1 MRFLLLLSILFGSVF
16 GAQALDN
23 EAVKAFMNAEHEQPG
38 SGALPPPQTEAD
50 RTVRM
55 LLTAWSRSLQ
65 TDAGEEKY
73 AILSQALA
81 EYETAAATA
90 EKAVHTVAA
99 ELMGEIVYYCRLSE
113 KISYGKKSKAIY
125 EAVLADDPDCFAA
138 LLGLGIG
145 LLHTP
150 KLFGGNPEKAFA
162 LFTQA
167 EAAADEPYRR
177 YLAALWIS
185 QYYSKTGNE
194 ERCRDYFSKAAAVY
208 PEGWLLKRAAA
219 RNAAGKT
226 L

>member
-1 MRFLLLLSILFGSVF
+1 MRFLLLLSILFGPVF

-23 EAVKAFMNAEHEQPG
+23 EALRAFMNAEHEQPG

-65 TDAGEEKY
+65 TDEGEEKY

-81 EYETAAATA
+81 EYETAASTA

-99 ELMGEIVYYCRLSE
+99 GLMGEIVYYCRLSE

-125 EAVLADDPDCFAA
+125 EAVLADDPDHFDA

-167 EAAADEPYRR
+167 ADAADEPYRR
-177 YLAALWIS
+177 YLSDLWIS
-185 QYYSKTGNE
+185 QYYFKTGNE
-194 ERCRDYFSKAAAVY
+194 ERCRDYLAKAAAVY
-208 PEGWLLKRAAA
+208 PQGWLLKRAAS
-219 RNAAGKT
+219 RNEAGKT